1 MGLYIAKQS
10 ISVSPR
16 IRSLSVVVVSEV
28 ESLSVIEVTEL
39 PDVMLS
45 FGVLRSTA
53 EWVEVLTSSIL
64 AVLPAL
70 RQSRGSILTSN
81 YNFLLHFFD
90 GRGNEILLH
99 IIYDSQAFNKYIKS
113 FLTQFLY

>member
-1 MGLYIAKQS
+1 MGLYIAEQS
-10 ISVSPR
+10 ISFSPR
-16 IRSLSVVVVSEV
+16 NRSLIVVMVSEV

-45 FGVLRSTA
+45 FGVLRSSA
-53 EWVEVLTSSIL
+53 EWVEVLTSSIH

-81 YNFLLHFFD
+81 
-90 GRGNEILLH
+90 
-99 IIYDSQAFNKYIKS
+99 
-113 FLTQFLY
+113 